1 MIFGRQ
7 YCAGWY
13 NLFENALMILL
24 MTTWLVASDQS
35 HSQQREEVGLSPLC
49 QTQPVV
55 VVVVVR
61 QEGSSLTRAHPQQW
75 TTAHPQKHKVES
87 SSNMSYWRTIAN
99 RGSARVKTKRCIC
112 QKFGGVSSLLQARP
126 TRLVPSSPHFPS
138 NYNAFGN
145 NICNTLNDLKFR

>member
-55 VVVVVR
+55 VVVVS

-87 SSNMSYWRTIAN
+87 SSNMSYWHTIAN
-99 RGSARVKTKRCIC
+99 RAPARVKTKVAFVR
-112 QKFGGVSSLLQARP
+112 SLGALAACYKQGRP
-126 TRLVPSSPHFPS
+126 
-138 NYNAFGN
+138 
-145 NICNTLNDLKFR
+145 DLCLLHPTSRQTTMLLATTSAMHWMT

>member
-1 MIFGRQ
+1 MIFGRR

-55 VVVVVR
+55 VVVVS
-61 QEGSSLTRAHPQQW
+61 QEGSSLTRAHPQK
-75 TTAHPQKHKVES
+75 QKVDS
-87 SSNMSYWRTIAN
+87 SSNMSYWHTIAN
-99 RGSARVKTKRCIC
+99 RAPARVKTKRCIC